1 MAAVGLLW
9 VAAALGPVL
18 AGPRYRPDWAS
29 LDARPLPA
37 WFDQAKVG
45 VFVHWGVFSVPAW
58 GSEWFWWHWQGEH
71 SPDYQRFV
79 QRRFPPGTTYADFAP
94 HFTAHDFQPR
104 EWARLFQRAGARY
117 VVLTTKHHEGFTNW
131 GSPVS
136 WNWNSLDTGPH
147 RDLVGE
153 LGQALRE
160 RYKPDLI
167 WSDGDWEAPE
177 SYWNSTSFLAW
188 LYNDSPV
195 KDTVV
200 VNDRWCKNCSCQHGG
215 YYNCA
220 DKYKPGILP
229 THKWEMCSSIDKLS
243 WGYRSNMRISEL
255 MDEASIIEELV
266 QTVSF
271 GGNYLLNVGPTKEGV
286 IVPIFQER
294 LLALGRWLDTNGEAI
309 YESKPW
315 RVQMENSTDTVW
327 YTSKGPVVYAIFL
340 IWPQDNVLK
349 LSSPTPS
356 PATQVSAAAAA
367 AGAFPKR
374 VKVVEVGPRD
384 GLQNEKN
391 VVPTPVKINL
401 INMLSET
408 GLQVIEAT
416 SFVSPKWVPQMADHT
431 EVMQGINKLPG
442 VSYPVLTPNLKGFQ
456 AAVAAGA
463 KEVSIFGA
471 ASELFTKKNINCS
484 IEESL
489 ERFDEVMTA
498 ARAASIPVRGYVSC
512 VLGCPY
518 EGKISA
524 AKVAEVSKKMYS
536 MGCYEI
542 SLGDTIGIGTP
553 GSMKEMLTA
562 VMKEVPVGALAVH
575 CHDTYGQA
583 LANILVALQMGV
595 SVVDASVAGLGGC
608 PYAQGAS
615 GNVATEDLVYMLNGL
630 GIQTGVDLQKLMDT
644 GTFICNALN
653 RRTNSKVSQASC
665 RL

>member
-1 MAAVGLLW
+1 MAAPRRCLGSHGGGRGAVASVAMAAAALTSGGRMAAVGLLW
-9 VAAALGPVL
+9 LAAALGPVL
-18 AGPRYRPDWAS
+18 AGPRYRPDWDS

-71 SPDYQRFV
+71 RSDYQRFV
-79 QRRFPPGTTYADFAP
+79 QRRYPPHTTYADFAP
-94 HFTAHDFQPR
+94 RFTAHDFHPR
-104 EWARLFQRAGARY
+104 EWAQLFQRAGARY

-160 RYKPDLI
+160 SNIHYGLYHSLLEWFNPLYLADKESGFKTQNFVLKKTMPELYDLVLKYKPDLI
-167 WSDGDWEAPE
+167 WSDGDWEAPD

-200 VNDRWCKNCSCQHGG
+200 VNDRWCNNCSCHHGG

-220 DKYKPGILP
+220 DKYKPGTLP

-243 WGYRSNMRISEL
+243 WGYRSDMNISEL

-340 IWPQDNVLK
+340 IWPRDNVLE

-356 PATQVSAAAAA
+356 PATQVTMLGF
-367 AGAFPKR
+367 AGTLKWQESPGK
-374 VKVVEVGPRD
+374 
-384 GLQNEKN
+384 GL
-391 VVPTPVKINL
+391 L
-401 INMLSET
+401 IT
-408 GLQVIEAT
+408 
-416 SFVSPKWVPQMADHT
+416 
-431 EVMQGINKLPG
+431 LP
-442 VSYPVLTPNLKGFQ
+442 
-456 AAVAAGA
+456 
-463 KEVSIFGA
+463 
-471 ASELFTKKNINCS
+471 
-484 IEESL
+484 
-489 ERFDEVMTA
+489 
-498 ARAASIPVRGYVSC
+498 
-512 VLGCPY
+512 
-518 EGKISA
+518 
-524 AKVAEVSKKMYS
+524 
-536 MGCYEI
+536 
-542 SLGDTIGIGTP
+542 
-553 GSMKEMLTA
+553 
-562 VMKEVPVGALAVH
+562 
-575 CHDTYGQA
+575 
-583 LANILVALQMGV
+583 
-595 SVVDASVAGLGGC
+595 
-608 PYAQGAS
+608 
-615 GNVATEDLVYMLNGL
+615 YMLPSPLPPQSGWTVKL
-630 GIQTGVDLQKLMDT
+630 EGVK
-644 GTFICNALN
+644 
-653 RRTNSKVSQASC
+653 
-665 RL
+665 

>member
-1 MAAVGLLW
+1 MAAGGLLW
-9 VAAALGPVL
+9 VVAALGPVL
-18 AGPRYRPDWAS
+18 AAPRYRPDWAS

-58 GSEWFWWHWQGEH
+58 GSEWFWWHWRGEH
-71 SPDYQRFV
+71 RADYERFV
-79 QRRFPPGTTYADFAP
+79 QRRYPPDTTYADFVP
-94 HFTAHDFQPR
+94 RFTAHDFQPR
-104 EWARLFQRAGARY
+104 EWAQLFQRAGARY

-160 RYKPDLI
+160 SNIRYGLYHSLLEWFNPLYLADKESGFKTQNFVLKKTMPELYDLVLKYKPDLI

-200 VNDRWCKNCSCQHGG
+200 VNDRWCNNCSCHHGG

-220 DKYKPGILP
+220 DKYKPGTLP
-229 THKWEMCSSIDKLS
+229 VHKWEMCSSIDKLS
-243 WGYRSNMRISEL
+243 WGYRSNMNIAEL

-340 IWPQDNVLK
+340 TWPQDNVLE

-356 PATQVSAAAAA
+356 PATQVTMLGF
-367 AGAFPKR
+367 AGTLKWQRSPGKGLLITLPYVLPSPLPPQSGWT
-374 VKVVEVGPRD
+374 VKLEG
-384 GLQNEKN
+384 
-391 VVPTPVKINL
+391 VK
-401 INMLSET
+401 
-408 GLQVIEAT
+408 
-416 SFVSPKWVPQMADHT
+416 
-431 EVMQGINKLPG
+431 
-442 VSYPVLTPNLKGFQ
+442 
-456 AAVAAGA
+456 
-463 KEVSIFGA
+463 
-471 ASELFTKKNINCS
+471 
-484 IEESL
+484 
-489 ERFDEVMTA
+489 
-498 ARAASIPVRGYVSC
+498 
-512 VLGCPY
+512 
-518 EGKISA
+518 
-524 AKVAEVSKKMYS
+524 
-536 MGCYEI
+536 
-542 SLGDTIGIGTP
+542 
-553 GSMKEMLTA
+553 
-562 VMKEVPVGALAVH
+562 
-575 CHDTYGQA
+575 
-583 LANILVALQMGV
+583 
-595 SVVDASVAGLGGC
+595 
-608 PYAQGAS
+608 
-615 GNVATEDLVYMLNGL
+615 
-630 GIQTGVDLQKLMDT
+630 
-644 GTFICNALN
+644 
-653 RRTNSKVSQASC
+653 
-665 RL
+665 